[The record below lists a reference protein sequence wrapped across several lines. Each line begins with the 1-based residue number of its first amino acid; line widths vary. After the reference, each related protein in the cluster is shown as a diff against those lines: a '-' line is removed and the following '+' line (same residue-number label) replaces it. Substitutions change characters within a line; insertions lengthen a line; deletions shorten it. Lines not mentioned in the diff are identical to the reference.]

1 MWHKSDRGNAGI
13 DIFGGDY
20 MPDPTNLRNI
30 VELLLTA
37 HIYNQSETLTEDDL
51 PVEIRKHYWDSGE
64 KKVKRPISVRVQ
76 DITSLYGSNNVEQE
90 IKALPFIDF
99 DEFGAEIRFTIP
111 DLAKNW
117 FVKQEDAM
125 DKIRMNPTLASFY
138 EKDGVDVSY
147 EEATTH
153 VRPKERDREYLDS
166 LIAEI
171 AASDDDVDL
180 LTLVHL
186 VAPEDV
192 RQPIDEL
199 VLTPEQEAKIE
210 KIMQAIKHR
219 DYLRD
224 IGLRE
229 IGKML
234 FIGLP
239 GTGKT
244 SVARALSEKLNIPL
258 VEVRL
263 SMITSQYLGETSKN
277 VDKVFEL
284 AKKLSPCILFI
295 DEFDFIA
302 KTRMSDEHATLKRAV
317 NTLLKAIDEISL
329 IDDGVLMICAT
340 NHPNL
345 LDRAAWRRFDE
356 IVDFPSPNTEMRK
369 DILDIVLSR
378 VGGDF
383 DTQEIAGMTEEFT
396 GSDLRMVVREAVLQ
410 SLTENRT
417 AITQSDL
424 ISAVDDFSDR
434 MRLMMKEYA
443 VA

>member
-1 MWHKSDRGNAGI
+1 MC
-13 DIFGGDY
+13 
-20 MPDPTNLRNI
+20 NI

-37 HIYNQSETLTEDDL
+37 HIYNESETLTENDL
-51 PVEIRKHYWDSGE
+51 PVKIRKNYWNSEIKG
-64 KKVKRPISVRVQ
+64 VKRPISVRIG
-76 DITSLYGSNNVEQE
+76 DITTIYGQNNVKQE
-90 IKALPFIDF
+90 IKSLPFIEF
-99 DEFGAEIRFTIP
+99 EKFGAELRFTVS

-117 FVKQEDAM
+117 FLKQADAIER
-125 DKIRMNPTLASFY
+125 IRKNPVLASFY
-138 EKDGVDVSY
+138 ESEGVDVSY
-147 EEATTH
+147 EDAT
-153 VRPKERDREYLDS
+153 RAAQPKERDREYLTS

-171 AASDDDVDL
+171 AASDEDADL
-180 LTLVHL
+180 LTLVRL

-192 RQPIDEL
+192 RQRMGEL
-199 VLTPEQEAKIE
+199 VLTSEQDRKIE

-219 DYLRD
+219 DYLSS

-244 SVARALSEKLNIPL
+244 STARALSEKLNIPL

-277 VDKVFEL
+277 IDKVFEL
-284 AKKLSPCILFI
+284 AKKLNPCILFI

-302 KTRMSDEHATLKRAV
+302 KTRVSDEHAALKRAV

-329 IDDGVLMICAT
+329 VDDGVLLIGAT

-356 IVDFPSPNTEMRK
+356 IVDFPLPDMGMRK
-369 DILDIVLSR
+369 KILDIVLSK
-378 VGGDF
+378 VKGDF
-383 DTQEIAGMTEEFT
+383 DTQNIAEMTDRFT
-396 GSDLRMVVREAVLQ
+396 GSDLRMVVREAVLH
-410 SLTENRT
+410 SLIEDRT
-417 AITQSDL
+417 YITQSDL
-424 ISAVDDFSDR
+424 ISAVDDFSSRVD
-434 MRLMMKEYA
+434 LMMREYTLT
-443 VA
+443 